1 MSTDTKTQPATDTLA
16 ELVAETETTY
26 RNLVTAM
33 AHGQAAD
40 RDELLRVASATGRD
54 LATVRTHRD
63 RLKARFAAGEQLADE
78 SAITQRVQNS
88 QAAAEQAQEK
98 LDRAREKAT
107 KIVADATQAVEQ
119 ANADHGE
126 AFSKAQRVLDDARRT
141 LAESADPA
149 IDREATTLRKGL
161 GLNQLEAA
169 KGHNP
174 GLRLQ
179 VVEKEA
185 AMRSLGERKL
195 DPIAGM
201 NWS

>member
-1 MSTDTKTQPATDTLA
+1 MTTEPQEPADELAKLA
-16 ELVAETETTY
+16 ETTETRY
-26 RNLVTAM
+26 RELI
-33 AHGQAAD
+33 AALARGEAVD
-40 RDELLRVASATGRD
+40 QDELLRVASATGRN

-63 RLKARFAAGEQLADE
+63 RLKARFEAAEQLKDE
-78 SAITQRVQNS
+78 TAITQRVRES
-88 QAAAEQAQEK
+88 QASAERGEQELAQA
-98 LDRAREKAT
+98 RAKAT
-107 KIVADATQAVEQ
+107 KMVADATEACEH
-119 ANADHGE
+119 AKADYTG
-126 AFSKAQRVLDDARRT
+126 AFSEAQRVLDDARRT